1 MAQSPLRLFIGV
13 LALLLVAAAAPASA
27 DGATAN
33 PPPLFTR
40 IGVDDDGAVA
50 PGGCA
55 AANPASCTQ
64 DVLGLD
70 LVSLEVREAST
81 ANGTG
86 QAIFLIGFQGGKAG
100 QDNLLTLKLTAGS
113 AQTFAI
119 SGKTEGPYNST
130 ACAAVVGPYTFPGAD
145 EHVKAIECR
154 VPYSAL
160 GGNGTGTKVTGIS
173 VESAVGNT
181 KYDLL
186 PGTWQT
192 TNGQT
197 VPYAP
202 RCTTPTPPSLPSCT
216 TTPPTT
222 PFEYTLKGPAKLLDA
237 TLSATSVNLAQGPG
251 LVEVQLTSLAT
262 NLTQEVALALE
273 SPSTIQATLDSP
285 TAVLVSNT
293 SKTVALSIV
302 GATRDGIVT
311 LTLTSDLGAYQV
323 LSVSVAAPPS
333 STCPPTAGNAT
344 RAPGCPTT
352 GETAT
357 TTAAAPGFELM
368 PMAALLGLA
377 TLNRR
382 RRE

>member
-1 MAQSPLRLFIGV
+1 MAQSPLRPFIGV
-13 LALLLVAAAAPASA
+13 LALLLLAAAVPPALA
-27 DGATAN
+27 DGATPN

-70 LVSLEVREAST
+70 LVSLEVREAYTS
-81 ANGTG
+81 NGTG

-100 QDNLLTLKLTAGS
+100 QDNVVTLKLTAGS

-119 SGKTEGPYNST
+119 AGKTEGPYNST
-130 ACAAVVGPYTFPGAD
+130 SCSAVVGPYPFPGAD
-145 EHVKAIECR
+145 EHVKALECR
-154 VPYSAL
+154 VPYAAL

-202 RCTTPTPPSLPSCT
+202 RCSTPTPPNLPSCT
-216 TTPPTT
+216 PTPPTT
-222 PFEYTLKGPAKLLDA
+222 PFEYTLKGPAQLLEA
-237 TLSATSVNLAQGPG
+237 TLSAASVNLAQGPG
-251 LVEVQLTSLAT
+251 LVEIQLASLAT
-262 NLTQEVALALE
+262 NLTQEVAIAME
-273 SPSTIQATLDSP
+273 APATIQASLDAP

-302 GATRDGIVT
+302 GATRDGMVK

-333 STCPPTAGNAT
+333 STCPPVAGNAT

-352 GETAT
+352 TGT
-357 TTAAAPGFELM
+357 TTNQPAPGFELM

-377 TLNRR
+377 TLSRR
-382 RRE
+382 RRD